1 MVFPAR
7 SALFNHNILNTK
19 AISHFQANH
28 ILIRFVF
35 PPLVEKNRITEELLL
50 CMQYEEGAQEK
61 IEAYSNVQKKALVD
75 WVNSAKTEQTKADR
89 IAKIIIMAMN
99 GVIGYI

>member
-1 MVFPAR
+1 M
-7 SALFNHNILNTK
+7 LCLLYHE
-19 AISHFQANH
+19 
-28 ILIRFVF
+28 
-35 PPLVEKNRITEELLL
+35 VEKNRITEELLL

-75 WVNSAKTEQTKADR
+75 WVNSAQTEQPSVDR